1 MAYDA
6 DAEDIAFEDVDLFIP
21 DHMLFDILVNQAK
34 ISDDGDILV
43 SSTVRQI
50 ESCDELINHQTMEL
64 QQQQLAYS
72 CCELSSHQTIDL
84 QPQQQ
89 VVSFDDLLV
98 MDFQPRQVVYSC
110 YELSNNQTMDL
121 PPQQQVDSFDD
132 LPDPQPQQ
140 LDDSCDDLSDQQTM
154 DMRQPQQ
161 LDDSCDDL
169 SDQQTMDMRQ
179 PQQLDVSCDDLSD
192 QQTMDMRQPQQ
203 LDVSCDDSSDQLAMD
218 PQQQQV
224 DDSCDV
230 QSVDSD
236 DSDIKI
242 IDNDVKP
249 FSGNMFVKK
258 RYSTANTPLFAAKNA
273 MPFILNKILFSRKG
287 SIEKTTEKL
296 LQGAK
301 TALAKYMESG
311 KYGIYVNF
319 VDVPSEDSFGS
330 EFDKI
335 YTHAAIVETLNAN
348 GYSLTEVKMLT
359 DLNYLMTT
367 NVTIIVYGTTNS
379 SFHIDDY
386 SIRTTRHVQEC
397 NHVVLIK
404 NKVMHCIFLKN
415 TGQLGMIAKKYMNVA
430 HNKGWKKTRGNSYLD
445 IIKAAFVVQKK

>member
-1 MAYDA
+1 
-6 DAEDIAFEDVDLFIP
+6 
-21 DHMLFDILVNQAK
+21 
-34 ISDDGDILV
+34 
-43 SSTVRQI
+43 
-50 ESCDELINHQTMEL
+50 
-64 QQQQLAYS
+64 
-72 CCELSSHQTIDL
+72 
-84 QPQQQ
+84 
-89 VVSFDDLLV
+89 
-98 MDFQPRQVVYSC
+98 
-110 YELSNNQTMDL
+110 MDL

-132 LPDPQPQQ
+132 LPDQQPQQQVDSFDDLPDQQPQQ

-161 LDDSCDDL
+161 QVDSFDDLPDQQPQQQFDSFDDLPDPQQQQLDDSCDDL

-179 PQQLDVSCDDLSD
+179 QQQLVDSFDDLPDQQPQQQVDSFDDLPDQQPQQQVDSFDDLPDPQQQQLDESCDDLSD

-203 LDVSCDDSSDQLAMD
+203 QVDSFDDLSDQLAMD

-224 DDSCDV
+224 DDSCDDLSDRQTMDMRQQQQLDDSCDV

-249 FSGNMFVKK
+249 FSGNMFFKK

-386 SIRTTRHVQEC
+386 SIRTIRHVKEC